1 MFLFNLL
8 ANVKDNVIKSLDI
21 MWQGVLAIFVVIAVI
36 IIVMYAVKWII
47 NYFNSKKNNKT

>member
-8 ANVKDNVIKSLDI
+8 ANVKENVIKSLDI

-47 NYFNSKKNNKT
+47 NYFNNKKNN